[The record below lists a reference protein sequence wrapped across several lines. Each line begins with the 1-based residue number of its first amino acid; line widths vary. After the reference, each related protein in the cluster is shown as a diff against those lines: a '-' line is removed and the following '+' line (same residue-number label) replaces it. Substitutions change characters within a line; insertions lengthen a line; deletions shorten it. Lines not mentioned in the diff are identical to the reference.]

1 LVAVSTKV
9 GKRNPNAYCCVCINK
24 VAPTPPYLYRY
35 LTPRPSSD
43 CATCSPF
50 RQTRLVTYQHGQDNK
65 QRMIDEGEQSHTLP
79 STANIIII
87 IIIIIINLV
96 VMFIFYLI
104 YLYNDDQLIN
114 TQNLQSQPNSLLPP
128 REERDGFAARSP
140 SFLAGRTYVRGPL
153 HLQPRIWSRTRPLSS
168 DSCSMARSNC
178 ATSSGSNSSASCC
191 CCSPP
196 PRSAAAGVPN
206 LGVT

>member
-140 SFLAGRTYVRGPL
+140 SFLAGRTYVDPFTYSPGSGPGRGPCPPTAAPWRAPTAPPAPGRTAAPPAAAARL
-153 HLQPRIWSRTRPLSS
+153 PR
-168 DSCSMARSNC
+168 AQ
-178 ATSSGSNSSASCC
+178 
-191 CCSPP
+191 PP
-196 PRSAAAGVPN
+196 PAFRTWA
-206 LGVT
+206 